1 MAKSPVS
8 LPFTTD
14 GVEIAVKDNTA
25 VPANARGNLAAGL
38 DPSNNTQFLNLN
50 ASGDLKVD
58 GSGVTQPVSGTVTA
72 NIGTSGSL
80 ALDATLTGGTQKA
93 IVRGG
98 AKGATSAADV
108 TSTTEG
114 TDHQALD
121 VQVYHGG
128 AAINPTQIRALAS
141 GTDSIAAVQSGTWN
155 ITNVSGTVSLP
166 TGAATSANQTT
177 LGSQTTKINDGT
189 NTVSVKAA
197 STAALSTDPSLVT
210 AFSPNSPLPTGTNE
224 VGKVAQGTAAAT
236 AGAWPIKVT
245 DGTNTVG
252 VVAASSTAVASN
264 PSLVVQVSPNQEAVP
279 VKQENYLL
287 DSFARLRTSE
297 PVTLFDGKSL
307 YGNRAIDFV
316 ESLTGSAT
324 AADVANS
331 PIRRLTVTA
340 NAADSAIRQ
349 TRRYF
354 PYQAGKS
361 HQVLVTFTM
370 GAAIVNVTRR
380 VGYFDGSNGI
390 FLEQTSAGA
399 SLVMRT
405 STSGA
410 AVDTAVAQASWNVDP
425 FDGTGPSGVSLDLT
439 KAQILYTDLEWLGVG
454 IVRMG
459 FVVDGNVYYAHTF
472 KHANVSTG
480 VYMQTAALPVRW
492 EIRNTAASAGA
503 TFDCNCASVA
513 SEGGNDYPGTL
524 TSIDRGVTVQ
534 TFSSGVGTALRPL
547 VSVRAQTAYTRMTAF
562 PEQIGVVCVTNSANA
577 FRWALLLNPTITGG
591 TAASWTAITDSGL
604 EFDIARTGTVSA
616 GYQVASGYGFANT
629 TVVLFQRL
637 LSLGATVAGVR
648 DEYVLAMQQLSGSTS
663 EDYVGSIQMR
673 EVF

>member
-8 LPFTTD
+8 IPFTTD

-25 VPANARGNLAAGL
+25 VPVNARGNLAAGL

-189 NTVSVKAA
+189 NTV
-197 STAALSTDPSLVT
+197 
-210 AFSPNSPLPTGTNE
+210 
-224 VGKVAQGTAAAT
+224 
-236 AGAWPIKVT
+236 
-245 DGTNTVG
+245 G

-307 YGNRAIDFV
+307 YGNRDVDFV

-331 PIRRLTVTA
+331 PIRLLTVTA

-361 HQVLVTFTM
+361 HQVLMTFTM
-370 GAAIVNVTRR
+370 GAAVVNVTRR

-390 FLEQTSAGA
+390 FLQQTSAGA

-425 FDGTGPSGVSLDLT
+425 FNGTGPSGVSLDLT

-472 KHANVSTG
+472 KHANISTG

-503 TFDCNCASVA
+503 TLNCNCASVA

-534 TFSSGVGTALRPL
+534 TFSAGVGTALRPL
-547 VSVRAQTAYTRMTAF
+547 VSVRAKTAYTRMTAF
-562 PEQIGVVCVTNSANA
+562 PEQIGVVCVTNSNNA

-591 TAASWTAITDSGL
+591 TAASWTAITNSGL

>member
-8 LPFTTD
+8 IPFTTD
-14 GVEIAVKDNTA
+14 GVEVAVKDNTA

-38 DPSNNTQFLNLN
+38 DPSNNTQFLNVN

-80 ALDATLTGGTQKA
+80 ALDATLTGGSQKA

-98 AKGATSAADV
+98 AKGATSTADV
-108 TSTTEG
+108 TSTAEG
-114 TDHQALD
+114 ADHQALD

-128 AAINPTQIRALAS
+128 TAINPTQIRALAS
-141 GTDSIAAVQSGTWN
+141 GTDSVAAVQSGVW
-155 ITNVSGTVSLP
+155 S
-166 TGAATSANQTT
+166 
-177 LGSQTTKINDGT
+177 
-189 NTVSVKAA
+189 
-197 STAALSTDPSLVT
+197 
-210 AFSPNSPLPTGTNE
+210 
-224 VGKVAQGTAAAT
+224 VAQGTAAAAT
-236 AGAWPIKVT
+236 GAWPIKVT
-245 DGTNTVG
+245 DGTDVAG
-252 VVAASSTAVASN
+252 VVAASSVAGASD
-264 PSLVVQVSPNQEAVP
+264 PSLVVQVSPNQAAVP
-279 VKQENYLL
+279 VKYQSYLL
-287 DSFARLRTSE
+287 DAFARLRTSD
-297 PVTLFDGKSL
+297 PVTLFDGKNL
-307 YGNRAIDFV
+307 YGNRAIDFA
-316 ESLTGSAT
+316 EAFTGSAS

-331 PIRRLTVTA
+331 PIRRLTVTG
-340 NAADSAIRQ
+340 NAADTAIRQ

-370 GAAIVNVTRR
+370 GTAVANVTRR
-380 VGYFDGSNGI
+380 VGYFDTANGV
-390 FLEQTSAGA
+390 FLQQTSSGV

-425 FDGTGPSGVSLDLT
+425 FNGAGPSGITLNLQN
-439 KAQILYTDLEWLGVG
+439 AQILYLDLEWLGVG

-459 FVVDGNVYYAHTF
+459 FVIDGNVYYAHTF
-472 KHANVSTG
+472 KHANIATG
-480 VYMQTAALPVRW
+480 VYMQTAALPIRW
-492 EIRNTAASAGA
+492 ELDNTAASAGA
-503 TFDCNCASVA
+503 TFDCNCGSVA

-534 TFSSGVGTALRPL
+534 TFSSGIGTALRPL
-547 VSVRAQTAYTRMTAF
+547 ISVRAQTAYTRMTAF
-562 PEQIGVVCVTNSANA
+562 PEQVGVVCVTNSTNG
-577 FRWALLLNPTITGG
+577 FRWSLLLNPTITGG

-604 EFDIARTGTVSA
+604 EFDIARTGTVSG
-616 GYQVASGYGFANT
+616 GYQVASGYGFGNVSAA
-629 TVVLFQRL
+629 LFQRL
-637 LSLGATVAGVR
+637 LSIGATVAGVR

-663 EDYVGSIQMR
+663 EDYVGAIQMR